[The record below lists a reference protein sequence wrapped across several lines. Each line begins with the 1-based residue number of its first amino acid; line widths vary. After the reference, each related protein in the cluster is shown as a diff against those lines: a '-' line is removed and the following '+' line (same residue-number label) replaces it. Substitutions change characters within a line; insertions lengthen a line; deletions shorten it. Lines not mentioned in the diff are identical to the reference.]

1 MKFGLGVN
9 VNETASE
16 VVMKC
21 GEAERLG
28 LDSVWVSD
36 VSVQLYAPAVAAAVA
51 ENTRK
56 IRIGLGLISAYLHTP
71 RHIAQSL
78 VTLIEMYGERFEL
91 CIGPGDRDL
100 LRRVGISLTRPEGV
114 QRYFKDA
121 KHQIQTM
128 LKKEGFSCK
137 LWLGAQGPK
146 MLETA
151 AYFDGVWLNYA
162 HPNEVKWAIETV
174 SAQRK
179 SDMHFG
185 IYVPSYV
192 YRDFDPQVSKLLDI
206 SNAVVALGASDAV
219 LQRLNLYELIKE
231 GKHRLKEGATV
242 KSVLQ
247 YVPSKATDLF
257 SISKR
262 SDKLKGYL
270 AELSNIGVQHVVFS
284 YPQGYSL
291 KTITDLAIALKRQH
305 QA

>member
-1 MKFGLGVN
+1 MKFGLTVN
-9 VNETASE
+9 VNETVSE
-16 VVMKC
+16 VVKKC
-21 GEAERLG
+21 AEAERLG
-28 LDSVWVSD
+28 LYSVWISD
-36 VSVQLYAPAVAAAVA
+36 VSVQLYAPVVAAAVA

-78 VTLIEMYGERFEL
+78 ITLIETYGERFEL

-100 LRRVGISLTRPEGV
+100 LRRVGVSLTRPEGV

-121 KHQIQTM
+121 KRQIQALM
-128 LKKEGFSCK
+128 KKEGVNCR

-162 HPNEVKWAIETV
+162 HPNEVKWAIEKV
-174 SAQRK
+174 K
-179 SDMHFG
+179 SHGKRDMRFG
-185 IYVPSYV
+185 VYAPSYV
-192 YRDFDPQVSKLLDI
+192 YRDFDPRVSKLLEI

-219 LQRLNLYELIKE
+219 LRRLNLYETVKE
-231 GKHRLKEGATV
+231 GKHRLRQGVTV

-247 YVPSKATDLF
+247 YVPSEAMDVF

-262 SDKLKGYL
+262 SDRLKGYL
-270 AELSNIGVQHVVFS
+270 AELSDIGVHYVVFS
-284 YPQGYSL
+284 YPQNYSS
-291 KTITDLAIALKRQH
+291 KTIGDLATALKRQR
-305 QA
+305 

>member
-1 MKFGLGVN
+1 M
-9 VNETASE
+9 
-16 VVMKC
+16 
-21 GEAERLG
+21 
-28 LDSVWVSD
+28 
-36 VSVQLYAPAVAAAVA
+36 Q
-51 ENTRK
+51 
-56 IRIGLGLISAYLHTP
+56 H
-71 RHIAQSL
+71 
-78 VTLIEMYGERFEL
+78 
-91 CIGPGDRDL
+91 
-100 LRRVGISLTRPEGV
+100 
-114 QRYFKDA
+114 YFKNV
-121 KHQIQTM
+121 KLQIKTM
-128 LKKEGFSCK
+128 LKKEGVSCR

-146 MLETA
+146 MLKTA
-151 AYFDGVWLNYA
+151 ACFDGVWLNYA

-174 SAQRK
+174 KAHRRN
-179 SDMHFG
+179 DMQFG
-185 IYVPSYV
+185 VYVPSYV
-192 YRDFDPQVSKLLDI
+192 YRDFDPQVGMLLEM